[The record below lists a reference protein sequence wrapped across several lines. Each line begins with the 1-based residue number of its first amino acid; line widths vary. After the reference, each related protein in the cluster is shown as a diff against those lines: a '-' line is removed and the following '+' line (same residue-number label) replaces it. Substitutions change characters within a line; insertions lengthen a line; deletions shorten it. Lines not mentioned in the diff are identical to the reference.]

1 MRLFREAASVAAKPF
16 IYLSAGVS
24 DTVFRETL
32 ELAAEAGTS
41 FASVLCGRAGWWGGV
56 PAFAKGGPDALT
68 AWLADQGVRDIKA
81 RNANSGGWSQDVV
94 DSVRGQREYRGR
106 CRKISGRRVSGVW
119 R

>member
-1 MRLFREAASVAAKPF
+1 MRPFREAASVAAKPF

-41 FASVLCGRAGWWGGV
+41 FAGVLCGRAGWRGGV
-56 PAFAKGGPDALT
+56 PVFAKGGHEALT

-81 RNANSGGWSQDVV
+81 RNANSGGRSQAVV
-94 DSVRGQREYRGR
+94 DSVRGREYRDR